1 MTGDTGAA
9 PATGAR
15 LGPAR
20 LAAFGLLTLLLVS
33 LAARLWYSSA
43 SPLSYDETHNLMI
56 GMLANRGHAPYREI
70 YSVIMPFSILTM
82 QASAALWDAT
92 HHVRTLDDA
101 LRADGRNCAL
111 FSGLSPRPQHSR
123 AGSPLRRHVL
133 LVQSPL
139 LLRLHLHQSG
149 SRRTGLGARSPWR
162 WWSSTAHALQIPRNT
177 LWLLARGRRLWPQH
191 DCQDLRPFCAGHRR
205 VATSTHARRRPAP
218 QPAPRGHL
226 VAAGEA
232 GAGLGCG
239 RIAGDRSS
247 SCCSSTALP
256 SSSRC
261 WPLALLYARPSSPTP
276 ASTLPRR

>member
-56 GMLANRGHAPYREI
+56 GMLANQGHAPYREI

-92 HHVRTLDDA
+92 HHVRTLMMLYGLIGVAA
-101 LRADGRNCAL
+101 LYFLVYRHARSIPVLAAL
-111 FSGLSPRPQHSR
+111 FAATFFSFNPHYFFVSTSINLEAGALAWGLLSVALVEFYRTRSAIPRKWRSGCWPR
-123 AGSPLRRHVL
+123 ASPLASARLSRSSSL
-133 LVQSPL
+133 LCRPSSRLQL
-139 LLRLHLHQSG
+139 LLMLVVDR
-149 SRRTGLGARSPWR
+149 
-162 WWSSTAHALQIPRNT
+162 
-177 LWLLARGRRLWPQH
+177 
-191 DCQDLRPFCAGHRR
+191 
-205 VATSTHARRRPAP
+205 AP
-218 QPAPRGHL
+218 QPARRRHL
-226 VAAGEA
+226 LAAGEA

-247 SCCSSTALP
+247 SCCSLTALP

-276 ASTLPRR
+276 ASISPRR